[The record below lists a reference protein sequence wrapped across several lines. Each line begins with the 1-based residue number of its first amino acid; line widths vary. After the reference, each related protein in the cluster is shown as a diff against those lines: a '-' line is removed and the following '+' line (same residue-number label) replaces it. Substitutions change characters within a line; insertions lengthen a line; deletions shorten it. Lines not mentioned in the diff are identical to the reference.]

1 MGAGNEKEK
10 KIFLPLSKAVQFKR
24 GSGGLSIA
32 KSGMPGNDQCLY
44 LIGGVEVRKR
54 KNWYLK
60 KKKRYVFSRK
70 TALMQGTV

>member
-1 MGAGNEKEK
+1 M
-10 KIFLPLSKAVQFKR
+10 QFKR

-32 KSGMPGNDQCLY
+32 KSGMTGNDQCLY

>member
-1 MGAGNEKEK
+1 MKRKK